1 MLKASPNFHQGIN
14 FIQIS
19 SLPYEQQELFGTWVP
34 QSAKMK
40 LEINNISLHDCVEYQ
55 DYAYWF
61 DFQYQNQ
68 NSLLESSF

>member
-19 SLPYEQQELFGTWVP
+19 SLPYDQQELFNLWVP
-34 QSAKMK
+34 ESAKMK
-40 LEINNISLHDCVEYQ
+40 VEINSISMNDCVEYQ

-61 DFQYQNQ
+61 DFQYQKQ
-68 NSLLESSF
+68 DSFIEASL

>member
-1 MLKASPNFHQGIN
+1 MLKATPNFHQGIN

-19 SLPYEQQELFGTWVP
+19 SLPYEQQELFSAWVP
-34 QSAKMK
+34 QSAMMK
-40 LEINNISLHDCVEYQ
+40 LEINNISLPDCVEYQ

-68 NSLLESSF
+68 NSLLESSL

>member
-1 MLKASPNFHQGIN
+1 MLKATPNFHQGIN

-19 SLPYEQQELFGTWVP
+19 SLPYEQQELFASWVP

-40 LEINNISLHDCVEYQ
+40 LVINNISLLDCVEYQ

-61 DFQYQNQ
+61 DFQYQNH
-68 NSLLESSF
+68 NSLLESSI

>member
-19 SLPYEQQELFGTWVP
+19 SLPYEQQELFASWVP

-40 LEINNISLHDCVEYQ
+40 LVINNISLLDCVEYQ

-61 DFQYQNQ
+61 DFQYQNH
-68 NSLLESSF
+68 NSLLESSI

>member
-19 SLPYEQQELFGTWVP
+19 SLPYEQQELFASWVP

-40 LEINNISLHDCVEYQ
+40 MEINNITLPDCVEYQ

-68 NSLLESSF
+68 NSLLESSL

>member
-19 SLPYEQQELFGTWVP
+19 SLPYEQQELFGRWIP
-34 QSAKMK
+34 QSATMQM
-40 LEINNISLHDCVEYQ
+40 EINNIRLPDCVEYQ
-55 DYAYWF
+55 DYTYWF

-68 NSLLESSF
+68 NSLLESSL

>member
-19 SLPYEQQELFGTWVP
+19 SLPYEQQELFASWVP
-34 QSAKMK
+34 QSAKMN
-40 LEINNISLHDCVEYQ
+40 LEINNIHLSDCVEYQ

-68 NSLLESSF
+68 NSLLESSL